1 MNKTAAIILTY
12 NRKEILKNCVDAV
25 LGQKTSVK
33 PDVIV
38 VDNGSTDG
46 TKLMFEGPE
55 VFYTHDKVRYYN
67 TGANTGCA
75 GGFSFGMRK
84 AAELGYD
91 YVWIM
96 DDDCIPS
103 ETAFAALYDYAAANA
118 GGFGFLCS
126 KVLWKDGNISIIN
139 VPRETL
145 IRNVKDM
152 NRSVIPVTMAS
163 FASLFIPI
171 SVIKDVGLPYR
182 EFFIW
187 TDDWEYTRRI
197 SAKYPCFFIT
207 DSIVTHYI
215 KVNSK
220 ADISSAAEDRLH
232 RFRYLYRNDVVLY
245 RREGLKGFAYEAAR
259 LPYHLIRIAL
269 SRHSLKEKKRRAG
282 ILINGTIEGLGF
294 YPTPERLPEK

>member
-12 NRKEILKNCVDAV
+12 NRKEILKSCVDAV
-25 LGQKTSVK
+25 LGQKGSVT

-46 TKLMFEGPE
+46 THLLFEGTE
-55 VFYTHDKVRYYN
+55 ACYSSEDVKYFN

-84 AAELGYD
+84 AAGLGYD

-103 ETAFAALYDYAAANA
+103 ETAFGKLYEYASAHE
-118 GGFGFLCS
+118 GEYGFLCS
-126 KVLWKDGNISIIN
+126 KVLWKDGSISIIN

-145 IRNVKDM
+145 VRNVKDM
-152 NRSVIPVTMAS
+152 DREIIPVTMAS
-163 FASLFIPI
+163 FASLFIPV
-171 SVIKDVGLPYR
+171 SVIRDVGLPYR

-197 SAKYPCFFIT
+197 SSKYPCMFIT
-207 DSIVTHYI
+207 DSVVTHYI
-215 KVNSK
+215 KANSK
-220 ADISSAAEDRLH
+220 ADIASASEDRLH

-245 RREGLKGFAYEAAR
+245 RREGLKGFAYEAVR
-259 LPYHLIRIAL
+259 LPFHLVRIAL
-269 SRHSLKEKKRRAG
+269 SGHSLREKKRRAG
-282 ILINGTIEGLGF
+282 ILINGTIEGLSF
-294 YPTPERLPEK
+294 YPTPERLP